1 MGSGHSTSG
10 GRTGVRNFLPTI
22 AIAVTIALVTAVLTI
37 VAHHQVADDSTP
49 PVPVADTGTTLD
61 LPRSGLVVTLSRPG
75 FVATPAT
82 DGSDNAF
89 LVSVVAETSVAA
101 VELLAGATVVDRIV
115 PDERVASRTDR
126 LVWHPDGSGTT
137 TVVARAYGADGR
149 IGQSNPLRVDV
160 RPDLPVAGLVRAVA
174 APGETLGDLAN
185 RYGADVSTVAA
196 WNQLTDTDP
205 GAALPAGT
213 EVEVPIDLPTI
224 EPTAT
229 ISNARG
235 IRGPRSAGRS
245 LPPLPSDLTPAAV
258 PRLAVAVRGC
268 GATIDAQPGADGQ
281 ELYLLQVPPTGGTYE
296 AVAALTDPSVAI
308 PAGRGTHD
316 FVVAAGLAGALVA
329 WSDPVTVTVDD
340 PACSGWK
347 GTARL
352 QDGRLLLDGG
362 AEAESAYL
370 YLSTSPGDWVRVP
383 AEGAVPRGNDGAY
396 DFAGLLPPLPGSTL
410 RLEAWGRTN
419 GQLAALGTGTYTPPE
434 PPSGTNDHLLPSTA
448 VSMGDNLPIPKAQLW
463 WLRPADWKHGGDPPK
478 AVTAGEV
485 PGTPNLHF
493 QWTAPNPSVTHGIVQ
508 VTSAAVPPTAGPNPG
523 GVLLQKNVFGNGGT
537 FDVDFAKVLS
547 AYLSQLNTGVTQ
559 VNSPGNQSY
568 QAIAGLGVSGG
579 APSPD
584 ITASP
589 HPLDL
594 DPTDDFDFQDAEGVF
609 HQLFVVRVV
618 PMAGDSW
625 GGLVSNDVA
634 LDVTPSGALV
644 APAGARPYSLD
655 VQLVTPPRPPDPS
668 KMNCWEFAGWTDTTA
683 LQQHLDAEAKAAEA
697 SFSGVNLGPYTVWKT
712 LVTAVGNGPICAG
725 CYHIGNL
732 TVGVAG
738 ADCSDSGFFDDL
750 FDAFKTFVNML
761 SSAFAFIKAQI
772 IDLVV
777 SATGCKAAGD
787 TAASICSTLAEAVLD
802 AALASLGI
810 PPSLPN
816 WDQLIAAAEGD
827 IVALGVGLATQLGV
841 PCDDASFAAEVDGQ
855 DDLTCEAALKALLH
869 EAEAQIDQLYSDTAT
884 AMGFNF
890 PELMKVRP
898 HPSGQVGPAEVKITV
913 HPNQY
918 SKAEKGKTCTAG
930 LFSSSTWIG
939 KIDLATTAKIGK
951 YATGPFVSGVVP
963 NVLGGVYQIPQLVY
977 AGPPFEANYVQLPD
991 LYADSKDPTGYRSA
1005 SRTYQIYPPTQ
1016 FDPVQVN
1023 QLYIY
1028 TQQGV
1033 TGSNGEPVPGV
1044 TYFGYQW
1051 PEQVFLLNA
1060 GAHFKLVVVSS
1071 CATGAGAQTWLLPGF
1086 GTGPAVKE
1094 N

>member
-1 MGSGHSTSG
+1 MGSADGATG
-10 GRTGVRNFLPTI
+10 GRIGFRRFLPTV
-22 AIAVTIALVTAVLTI
+22 AIAVAVALAAAGLTI
-37 VAHHQVADDSTP
+37 VAHRQLADDSEP
-49 PVPVADTGTTLD
+49 PIPIADSGTTVT

-75 FVATPAT
+75 FVTTPVT

-89 LVSVVAETSVAA
+89 VVSVTAETSVAA

-115 PDERVASRTDR
+115 PEDRVANRTDR
-126 LVWHPDGSGTT
+126 LVWHPDGDGTT

-160 RPDLPVAGLVRAVA
+160 RPDLAIAGLVHVVTT
-174 APGETLGDLAN
+174 PGETIADVAG
-185 RYGADVSTVAA
+185 RYGADVSTVVA
-196 WNQLTDTDP
+196 WNQLTEAGP
-205 GAALPAGT
+205 GAALPTGT
-213 EVEVPIDLPTI
+213 ELDIPIDLP
-224 EPTAT
+224 PTAPASPS
-229 ISNARG
+229 SNAKG
-235 IRGPRSAGRS
+235 IRRSTSGTRS
-245 LPPLPSDLTPAAV
+245 LPPLPSDLTLAAA
-258 PRLAVAVRGC
+258 PHLAVTVDGC
-268 GATIDAQPGADGQ
+268 GATIDTTAGSGDQD
-281 ELYLLQVPPTGGTYE
+281 LYLLRVPPTGGAYE
-296 AVAALTDPSVAI
+296 AIAKLTTQSVAVPVGPGI
-308 PAGRGTHD
+308 HD
-316 FVVAAGLAGALVA
+316 FVVAAGDAGALVA
-329 WSDPVTVTVDD
+329 WSDPVAVAVDD
-340 PACSGWK
+340 PGCSGWQ

-352 QDGRLLLDGG
+352 AGGRLVIDGS
-362 AEAESAYL
+362 AEPESAYL

-383 AEGAVPRGNDGAY
+383 AEGSVPRGEDGGY
-396 DFAGLLPPLPGSTL
+396 DFTPVLPPLPGSTL

-419 GQLAALGTGTYTPPE
+419 GQLELLGTGTYTPPA
-434 PPSGTNDHLLPSTA
+434 PPDGTSDHTVPATA
-448 VSMGDNLPIPKAQLW
+448 IGIGDDIALPKAQLW
-463 WLRPADWKHGGDPPK
+463 WLRPSDWKHGGDPPK
-478 AVTAGEV
+478 AVTSGEV
-485 PGTPNLHF
+485 PGTPTLHF
-493 QWTAPNPSVTHGIVQ
+493 QWTAPTPAVTHGIVQ
-508 VTSAAVPPTAGPNPG
+508 VTSASVPPTAGPSPG
-523 GVLLQKNVFGNGGT
+523 GVLVQKTVTGNGGT
-537 FDVDFAKVLS
+537 FDLDFAKVLE
-547 AYLSQLNTGVTQ
+547 AYLAAQNGQVTDIG
-559 VNSPGNQSY
+559 SLATQSY
-568 QAIAGLGVSGG
+568 QTIAGLGDSIG
-579 APSPD
+579 STTT

-589 HPLDL
+589 HPFDL
-594 DPTDDFDFQDAEGVF
+594 DPTDDFDLQDGGGVF

-625 GGLVSNDVA
+625 GGLVSNDVE

-890 PELMKVRP
+890 PDLMKVRP

-930 LFSSSTWIG
+930 VFSSSTWIG
-939 KIDLATTAKIGK
+939 KVDLATTAKIGK

-991 LYADSKDPTGYRSA
+991 LQADSKDPTGYRST

-1033 TGSNGEPVPGV
+1033 TGPNGEPVPGV